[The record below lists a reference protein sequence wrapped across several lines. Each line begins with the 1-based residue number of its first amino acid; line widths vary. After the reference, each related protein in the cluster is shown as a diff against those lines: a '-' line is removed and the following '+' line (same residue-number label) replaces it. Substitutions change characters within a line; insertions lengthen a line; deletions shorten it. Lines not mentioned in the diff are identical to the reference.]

1 MALFALPFYQIEGV
15 NLVFSTCDKI
25 WLEVGDKSLGFDW
38 YTKRIILASIYFTSL
53 LFVFGDNSINHKETY
68 RFISSRLDDL
78 KNFGKLKTN
87 YSKIFDNFNF
97 QKFKNS

>member
-25 WLEVGDKSLGFDW
+25 WVEVSDKSLGFDW

-53 LFVFGDNSINHKETY
+53 LFLFGDRSTNHMETY
-68 RFISSRLDDL
+68 RFISNRLDDL
-78 KNFGKLKTN
+78 KNFSKFKTN
-87 YSKIFDNFNF
+87 YSQVFDYFDF
-97 QKFKNS
+97 QKFKNR